1 LLLWRNNIKKNLL
14 NLIIVLSAFVIFLT
28 LSLYN
33 LVFFGIT
40 IYLIIIAITLYN
52 DKTSQIPED
61 YWKRKDWMK
70 NAKIFWY
77 VFLMMAMTMTLSWIT
92 EIAMENFDFAG
103 MKDNMN
109 LVLIASIGGIWGFGM
124 AELLYLLK
132 ENEKTHPNKILS
144 DSFKEDLKKTLKQ
157 ILIILVWFF
166 TIISLMFHF

>member
-1 LLLWRNNIKKNLL
+1 
-14 NLIIVLSAFVIFLT
+14 
-28 LSLYN
+28 